1 MSISGSAQP
10 KEVCGR
16 ISLMFEDYVA
26 TKKDL
31 EAVEEGLRFVEREEL
46 DFIFE
51 DRSLIEKVAVVSYDS
66 KFVYLWSK
74 NKLDHIPHSLKIR
87 DADQMAWS
95 AGLRIRDIKKL
106 LPQKVA
112 NVSTPSGGL
121 LTPFLGLQ
129 QGLNRPLNPYI
140 TRESYLATLVHEFAH
155 IYYNQYP
162 RKKKEAELKLLSTA
176 LELFQGK
183 DFDLDSVNL
192 KPYFLPEAGEIFAF
206 CTEYVASSLFWPTHK
221 ENLDKESIKMIK
233 DLVDGKLKH
242 FIEDYP
248 HKYAAVMGKIIL
260 AKYPKDWPRR
270 FSTNPCLPLH
280 TF

>member
-1 MSISGSAQP
+1 
-10 KEVCGR
+10 
-16 ISLMFEDYVA
+16 MFEDYVA

-46 DFIFE
+46 NFIFK
-51 DRSLIEKVAVVSYDS
+51 DRSLIEKVAIVSYDS
-66 KFVYLWSK
+66 KFVYLWSGTD
-74 NKLDHIPHSLKIR
+74 LDRIPHSLKIR

-106 LPQKVA
+106 LPPKVA
-112 NVSTPSGGL
+112 NFATPSGGL

-129 QGLNRPLNPYI
+129 QGLERPLNPYV

-162 RKKKEAELKLLSTA
+162 RERKEAELKLLYTA

-183 DFDLDSVNL
+183 DFDLEDVSL

-206 CTEYVASSLFWPTHK
+206 CTEYAAAALFWPTHK
-221 ENLDKESIKMIK
+221 ENLDKESIKMVR
-233 DLVDGKLKH
+233 DLLDGKLKH

-248 HKYAAVMGKIIL
+248 HKYAAVVGKIIL
-260 AKYPKDWPRR
+260 TKYPKDWPRR
-270 FSTNPCLPLH
+270 VLEFESQEVLNH
-280 TF
+280 TMAGIDIGVV